1 MPKQT
6 NVKVRVKKKKKIKGM
21 DVFFLLLTL
30 FGVGLLVYPIVSDYQ
45 LQKSQTMEIKNYQTK
60 TKKLSKEDK
69 EKKKIEFD
77 QKNEEQKKGNA
88 PLDDPFA
95 QIEGTKESNSV
106 NVKKELLPDP
116 VAILEIPKINL
127 EIQVY
132 PTSND
137 IALEEG
143 VGVLEGTSLPSGGKG
158 NHSVLTGHRGLS
170 LGQMFT
176 DLPNLKVKDHF
187 YVTILGEIHAYE
199 IDQLKTVTPD
209 DLTYFDREDSEDYI
223 TLVTCTPL
231 GINSHRLLVRGHRIP
246 YVEAEKDAT
255 NYWTMK
261 TMLILGIC
269 VVALLVFILFLFKK
283 RKKNDK
289 RMKKI
294 KRSQHKRNRNK
305 KKHPTKKINK
315 AGGRI
320 HENKK

>member
-1 MPKQT
+1 MPKQ
-6 NVKVRVKKKKKIKGM
+6 KEGKRKGRIEKKKKNKGI
-21 DVFFLLLTL
+21 DLFFILLTL
-30 FGVGLLVYPIVSDYQ
+30 FGVGLLVYPIISDYQ
-45 LQKSQTMEIKNYQTK
+45 LQKSQTMEIKSYQTK
-60 TKKLSKEDK
+60 TAKLSKEDK
-69 EKKKIEFD
+69 EKKKAEFD
-77 QKNEEQKKGNA
+77 QKNEDQKKGNA

-95 QIEGTKESNSV
+95 QIEGKKQNNSV

-137 IALEEG
+137 VALEEG

-246 YVEAEKDAT
+246 YVAAEKDTT

-261 TMLILGIC
+261 TMLIVGISA
-269 VVALLVFILFLFKK
+269 VVLILFILIGIKK
-283 RKKNDK
+283 
-289 RMKKI
+289 
-294 KRSQHKRNRNK
+294 HKENK
-305 KKHPTKKINK
+305 KEKKKKQNQTVKTKQESKKKINK